1 MKAALLIIDMQETFL
16 DETSSH
22 FLKKGR
28 EVIPH
33 VQKLQN
39 FFREKN
45 LPVIFVKRVH
55 RGAVDVDKPRLPIAD
70 TFAKI
75 GTKGA
80 NIIEELSPKE
90 DEIVITK
97 KRFSAFFYTELEL
110 ILRRLGID
118 TLILTGVQTPNCI
131 RATAVDGLS
140 YDYDVY
146 IVSDGTASKTTEIQT
161 ANLND
166 LKNMGAKIV
175 NTEEMIDIIDRNSE

>member
-1 MKAALLIIDMQETFL
+1 MKIALLIIDMQEAFL
-16 DETSSH
+16 DEQSPL
-22 FLKKGR
+22 FVKQGR
-28 EVIPH
+28 DIIPN
-33 VQKLQN
+33 VQKLLEL
-39 FFREKN
+39 FREKN
-45 LPVIFVKRVH
+45 FPIIFVKREH
-55 RGAVDVDKPRLPIAD
+55 RGAVDIDKPRIAVAD
-70 TFAKI
+70 IFAK
-75 GTKGA
+75 TYSKGA

-90 DEIVITK
+90 GEIVVIK

-146 IVSDGTASKTTEIQT
+146 VVSDGTASETTEIQT

-175 NTEEMIDIIDRNSE
+175 DTEEIIDIVKRNS

>member
-1 MKAALLIIDMQETFL
+1 
-16 DETSSH
+16 
-22 FLKKGR
+22 
-28 EVIPH
+28 
-33 VQKLQN
+33 
-39 FFREKN
+39 
-45 LPVIFVKRVH
+45 
-55 RGAVDVDKPRLPIAD
+55 
-70 TFAKI
+70 
-75 GTKGA
+75 
-80 NIIEELSPKE
+80 
-90 DEIVITK
+90 
-97 KRFSAFFYTELEL
+97 LEL

>member
-1 MKAALLIIDMQETFL
+1 MKVALLIIDMQGTFL
-16 DETSSH
+16 DEASPH
-22 FLKKGR
+22 YLRKGR
-28 EVIPH
+28 EIIPH
-33 VQKLQN
+33 VQRLLN

-45 LPVIFVKRVH
+45 LPVIFVKREH
-55 RGAVDVDKPRLPIAD
+55 RGTIDIDKPRIPIAD
-70 TFAKI
+70 NFAKI
-75 GTKGA
+75 GTSGA
-80 NIIEELSPKE
+80 NIVEELAPKE
-90 DEIVITK
+90 DEIVVIK

-146 IVSDGTASKTTEIQT
+146 VVSDGTASATLEVQT

-166 LKNMGAKIV
+166 LENMGVKIV
-175 NTEEMIDIIDRNSE
+175 NADEITKLITSS